1 MLVMAKISR
10 KYYKYG
16 LYGLVVLV
24 VLGFAWR
31 EVLVYRQK
39 AEFGKAEVQIDQL
52 AVDIEKLVGK
62 PDDIKKEKSC
72 GYASQ
77 KFSRGARSCT
87 IAIHLLYTEKNH
99 LAANEIVNLVSSK
112 GEEIIDSLN
121 KKATTLFLPYNEI
134 RGDQIFYQNVAGL
147 SNLDCNIEYIYPVMV
162 RVDQPFKPITKE
174 NLELRLSCGD
184 FALSEF
190 YPVKN

>member
-16 LYGLVVLV
+16 LYGLVALV

-39 AEFGKAEVQIDQL
+39 AEFGKAEVQLDKL

-72 GYASQ
+72 GRAHMKSE
-77 KFSRGARSCT
+77 RGPLVCGITVQMFFRHKSAPE
-87 IAIHLLYTEKNH
+87 ATE
-99 LAANEIVNLVSSK
+99 LMNLVSN
-112 GEEIIDSLN
+112 SLN
-121 KKATTLFLPYNEI
+121 KQPLKLLGEPVDNFVHKEEY
-134 RGDQIFYQNVAGL
+134 RGDQIIDQHFDPIAGL
-147 SNLDCNIEYIYPVMV
+147 SCGAQYIYPVLE
-162 RVDQPFKPITKE
+162 RLDQSFKPLHPE
-174 NLELRLSCGD
+174 NLQIDISCGGP
-184 FALSEF
+184 AIAEH
-190 YPVKN
+190 YPVKD